1 MPGRKQRT
9 RWDSWGATAS
19 SQGFLHAP
27 WGQCQLSTTPL
38 QSPSP
43 EPEHPLPSHQP
54 TRNKSSESTKFC
66 CYKKTTLSIKITMY
80 QYMIL
85 ARKRKMSILLYCF
98 CHSGA
103 SWCRSRCCC
112 CSVTQLCPTLCDPM
126 DCQASLSFTISQS
139 LLKLIP
145 IELAMTSNH
154 LILCYPLLLLSLP
167 FP

>member
-1 MPGRKQRT
+1 MRFLGCHCLQPRLLTRSLRTMSTIHHPLAITKPRT
-9 RWDSWGATAS
+9 RAS
-19 SQGFLHAP
+19 SPFPPANKKQE
-27 WGQCQLSTTPL
+27 QC
-38 QSPSP
+38 
-43 EPEHPLPSHQP
+43 
-54 TRNKSSESTKFC
+54 STKFC

-126 DCQASLSFTISQS
+126 DCQASLSFTISRS

-145 IELAMTSNH
+145 IELVMTSNH

-167 FP
+167 FL